1 MHSVTFTGPD
11 GQRVSV
17 HHLGGRG
24 EPLLVAHA
32 AGFCGGAYQP
42 LADELTSRFEVWALD
57 LRGHGD
63 SPAPDGGDFAWDGMA
78 RDVRT
83 AVAGL
88 DRGPMAFVG
97 HSLGGASGMRAEAL
111 WPGTL
116 TGVYVYEPAV
126 LPPLETI
133 EGIAE
138 TSAMMAAMT
147 RQRRAAWSSREEAV
161 ARLGARPPYA
171 AICPAALRAYV
182 RHGTRNGD
190 GPTVWLKCDPEHE
203 ARVYEAPAKITVEQI
218 AGIRVPV
225 LVGMGERDPGLPS
238 SAAPL
243 ITAAVPGARVE
254 SYPGLGHFGPLED
267 PALVAA
273 RAAEHLGGLP
283 DGRCAGAVTSADTVG
298 EG

>member
-11 GQRVSV
+11 GQRVGV

-24 EPLLVAHA
+24 APLLVAHA

-42 LADELTSRFEVWALD
+42 LADHLADRFEVWALD

-83 AVAGL
+83 AVTGL
-88 DRGPMAFVG
+88 DRGPVAFVG

-126 LPPLETI
+126 LPPLESI
-133 EGIAE
+133 PGIAE
-138 TSAMMAAMT
+138 TSAMMATMT
-147 RQRRAAWSSREEAV
+147 RARRGGWPSREEAV
-161 ARLGARPPYA
+161 ARLGARPPYD
-171 AICPAALRAYV
+171 AICPEALRAYV
-182 RHGTRNGD
+182 RHGTRELPD
-190 GPTVWLKCDPEHE
+190 GHVLLKCDPEHE

-225 LVGMGERDPGLPS
+225 VIGMGERDPGLPS

-254 SYPGLGHFGPLED
+254 RYPGLGHFGPLED
-267 PALVAA
+267 PELVAA
-273 RAAEHLGGLP
+273 RAVAHLGGRAVIP
-283 DGRCAGAVTSADTVG
+283 AVTSADTVG
-298 EG
+298 ER